1 MEYKFFTSIFNWL
14 KSTEMF
20 ARPSKQL
27 PGKWELFEYYID
39 TEDELL
45 HFTTDQ
51 LKDGKLIWNIDFNE
65 NENYSHKCNLPVSL
79 ISEMKDGIWNISKN
93 YITFLSPENF
103 RNSIEFQFAI
113 EKKTLKLLKKDPF
126 GKIEFFGFFNKIH

>member
-39 TEDELL
+39 TKEELL

-51 LKDGKLIWNIDFNE
+51 LKERKSFWSIDFRE
-65 NENYSHKCNLPVSL
+65 DENYSHKCNLPVSL
-79 ISEMKDGIWNISKN
+79 ITEMKDGNWNISKN

-103 RNSIEFQFAI
+103 RDN
-113 EKKTLKLLKKDPF
+113 P
-126 GKIEFFGFFNKIH
+126 